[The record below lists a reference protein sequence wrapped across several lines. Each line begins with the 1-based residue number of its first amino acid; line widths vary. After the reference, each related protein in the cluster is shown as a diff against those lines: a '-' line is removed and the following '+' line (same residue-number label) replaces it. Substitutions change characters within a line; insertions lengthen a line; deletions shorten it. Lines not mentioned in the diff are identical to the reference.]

1 MKPRWAAIGAAVS
14 LALAVA
20 LFVLHLVLNEK
31 YLAHAPTM
39 PDIASGAVQPVFA
52 HGVTLYFSAGQLL
65 LLHTCANG
73 IVAAG
78 MAGGLFLYKWRL
90 GGSSRSR

>member
-1 MKPRWAAIGAAVS
+1 MSLTLAA
-14 LALAVA
+14 A
-20 LFVLHLVLNEK
+20 LFVVHAVLNEK
-31 YLAHAPTM
+31 YLAHAPTV

-65 LLHTCANG
+65 LLDTCANG

-78 MAGGLFLYKWRL
+78 MVGGLFLYRWRL
-90 GGSSRSR
+90 HGNSRSR